1 MLWFVPPGREDFG
14 ILLELRP
21 WLLVVMVI
29 VIALVIALVYRWF
42 KRRSEVMYAKG
53 ESESGGSHA
62 KTPGN

>member
-1 MLWFVPPGREDFG
+1 MLSRVYRESLHLDTN
-14 ILLELRP
+14 
-21 WLLVVMVI
+21 
-29 VIALVIALVYRWF
+29 VIALVYRWF